1 MVKTVQ
7 ESIDERIL
15 RVLGLEEVF
24 DLDYETYKQLLLEKM
39 VAARMSG
46 SELAAEEDELLRD
59 EYKRV
64 RNKEEVRFKIKKKK
78 VKVENVTNLKKPIAL
93 LPGKGGA
100 IVPMQSSLATIVEA
114 VDGIT
119 KGIED
124 QNKLE
129 KKDDEKDRKKKGR

>member
-64 RNKEEVRFKIKKKK
+64 RNK
-78 VKVENVTNLKKPIAL
+78 
-93 LPGKGGA
+93 
-100 IVPMQSSLATIVEA
+100 
-114 VDGIT
+114 
-119 KGIED
+119 
-124 QNKLE
+124 
-129 KKDDEKDRKKKGR
+129 GRS

>member
-64 RNKEEVRFKIKKKK
+64 RNKEKK
-78 VKVENVTNLKKPIAL
+78 
-93 LPGKGGA
+93 
-100 IVPMQSSLATIVEA
+100 
-114 VDGIT
+114 
-119 KGIED
+119 
-124 QNKLE
+124 
-129 KKDDEKDRKKKGR
+129 